1 MALPLDSIATI
12 FIFLIGLPA
21 ILLQTLAA
29 EVRHTVLKDRTAVA
43 FFTITP
49 IVVASMLVA
58 LGLYLTDP
66 SGPLAVTFRGPAAPL
81 GPPGPIMTTERAEKI
96 WLAILTALLG
106 VCGGA
111 ALLLTDR
118 WRRTSVVKRLRRA
131 AARGIAAYG
140 RPSEG
145 ALSTLVELGVQ
156 SRGGDD
162 KTLIVEALH
171 KLMLETQAHASYDG
185 AQLEELIKGLEDV
198 MVAGPFRAS
207 APNFKASA
215 DLLEHLV
222 WGSRDRD
229 ESDDHKMALQ
239 LASILGREALRFEQ
253 PHDQIK
259 FVEILAFA
267 GEGDNIGYA
276 MWASQAMLELGGQ
289 AIESGRILVAM
300 MALSKL
306 ESLVYTH
313 SPVSGELA
321 FDFVGLIA
329 HFYAQRETGRDY
341 GKQFLDASL
350 FAEPL
355 PEVIRQARGA
365 CIQSARFR
373 TGDYLDR
380 MLADMEAAA
389 QAAAVT
395 TDA

>member
-49 IVVASMLVA
+49 IVAASMLVG
-58 LGLYLTDP
+58 LGLHLTEPD
-66 SGPLAVTFRGPAAPL
+66 GPL
-81 GPPGPIMTTERAEKI
+81 GPGMTTERAEKI
-96 WLAILTALLG
+96 WLAVLTMLLG

-111 ALLLTDR
+111 ALLQLDR

-145 ALSTLVELGVQ
+145 ALATLVELGVQ

-162 KTLIVEALH
+162 KTLIIGALH
-171 KLMLETQAHASYDG
+171 LLMTETQAHESYDG

-222 WGSRDRD
+222 WESRDRD

-267 GEGDNIGYA
+267 GEGKNIGYA

-350 FAEPL
+350 FTEPL
-355 PEVIRQARGA
+355 PEVIRQARAA

-380 MLADMEAAA
+380 MLADMESAAL
-389 QAAAVT
+389 AAAVT

>member
-21 ILLQTLAA
+21 ILLQTLAS

-49 IVVASMLVA
+49 IVAASMIVA
-58 LGLYLTDP
+58 LGLYLTAPD
-66 SGPLAVTFRGPAAPL
+66 GPL
-81 GPPGPIMTTERAEKI
+81 GPGMTENDAEKV
-96 WLAILTALLG
+96 WLAMLTGLLG
-106 VCGGA
+106 VCGGT
-111 ALLLTDR
+111 ALLQLDR
-118 WRRTSVVKRLRRA
+118 WRRTSVVTRLRRA

-162 KTLIVEALH
+162 KTLIIEALH
-171 KLMLETQAHASYDG
+171 TLMVETQSRAGYDG

-207 APNFKASA
+207 APNFKAGA

-222 WGSRDRD
+222 WESRDRD
-229 ESDDHKMALQ
+229 DSDDHKMALQ
-239 LASILGREALRFEQ
+239 LASILGREALRFEL

-267 GEGDNIGYA
+267 GEGQGIGYA
-276 MWASQAMLELGGQ
+276 TWASQAMLELGSQ

-380 MLADMEAAA
+380 MLADMESAA

>member
-29 EVRHTVLKDRTAVA
+29 EVRHTVLKDRTAVV

-58 LGLYLTDP
+58 LGVYLTEPD
-66 SGPLAVTFRGPAAPL
+66 GPL
-81 GPPGPIMTTERAEKI
+81 GPGMTTERAEKI
-96 WLAILTALLG
+96 WLAILTMLLG

-145 ALSTLVELGVQ
+145 ALSTLVELGMQ

-162 KTLIVEALH
+162 KTLIVVALH
-171 KLMLETQAHASYDG
+171 LLMTETQAHESYDG

-198 MVAGPFRAS
+198 MVSGPFRAS
-207 APNFKASA
+207 APNFKVGAE
-215 DLLEHLV
+215 LLEHLV
-222 WGSRDRD
+222 WESRDRD

-267 GEGDNIGYA
+267 GEGKNIGYA

-306 ESLVYTH
+306 ESLVYAH

-380 MLADMEAAA
+380 MLADMESAA